1 MAANDK
7 KYKDIANLEYR
18 DEDVIFIEVFP
29 YKTDKSKELYENV
42 AKMIPFNGDPNKS
55 TLDNI
60 TGGLDSVAKEVK
72 DAFKA
77 DHTTYVGS
85 KSIDEFF
92 FPSPSS
98 LTDNYSQMYEI
109 DEYNLDNKLASAG
122 LTKIIDVISTRAP
135 GLSGSIEDIAAI
147 TEHLGRRNN
156 MSIDPNSLSVY
167 IGSKPRNFNFTL
179 QMIPKNIK
187 EAEIIL
193 QSIERLRTYSLGKKN
208 PVSLIKDVFQL
219 QVVESAN
226 IFTFSFYKKTVGE
239 NNIIEYIENT
249 KLNTLMGIGRDSS
262 GFFINGFDV
271 DVGAS
276 GDNVQ
281 LFREKRNNLTNR
293 LILDHIPKLITVNIS
308 LVERRPM
315 YSEDWMRFINSR
327 KKKPEGEKK

>member
-1 MAANDK
+1 
-7 KYKDIANLEYR
+7 
-18 DEDVIFIEVFP
+18 
-29 YKTDKSKELYENV
+29 
-42 AKMIPFNGDPNKS
+42 
-55 TLDNI
+55 
-60 TGGLDSVAKEVK
+60 
-72 DAFKA
+72 
-77 DHTTYVGS
+77 
-85 KSIDEFF
+85 
-92 FPSPSS
+92 
-98 LTDNYSQMYEI
+98 
-109 DEYNLDNKLASAG
+109 
-122 LTKIIDVISTRAP
+122 
-135 GLSGSIEDIAAI
+135 
-147 TEHLGRRNN
+147 
-156 MSIDPNSLSVY
+156 
-167 IGSKPRNFNFTL
+167 
-179 QMIPKNIK
+179 MIPKNIK